1 MTTQFQSMVN
11 ILLTMKSNENTLAS
25 YILQKMIILLILQP
39 LMLDA
44 SFLSLFF
51 SPSWLNL
58 TVMRKKSF

>member
-51 SPSWLNL
+51 S
-58 TVMRKKSF
+58 